1 MDTPHYPLEP
11 LWKALGDDGYREV
24 AQDDPLPPTLP
35 LSVSLTLTIHA
46 EIECDEG
53 DEVEEKAKAAFMLAL
68 EESIPC
74 DGDGFVVH
82 KVKGTW
88 GKGGLK

>member
-1 MDTPHYPLEP
+1 MDTPQHPLEP
-11 LWKALGDDGYREV
+11 IWKARGDDGYREA
-24 AQDDPLPPTLP
+24 AQDDLLPPTLP
-35 LSVSLTLTIHA
+35 LSVSVTLTIHA
-46 EIECDEG
+46 ELQCEECDEA
-53 DEVEEKAKAAFMLAL
+53 EEKAKAAFMLAL